1 MSGSKLKSTIN
12 NFQKNFLI
20 VASYIHDVTST
31 YYNDKIFDELQ
42 RDILTFCTDYKPVML
57 IGDLNGRTGSLNDL
71 YEEPD
76 TQFCSPITQRKLSLN
91 VPIRINCDVLVN
103 SHGEKIIKLCKTF
116 DLIILNGRLKGDA
129 VGNFTHL
136 NKNNGPSAIDYCI
149 CSNELYDCIDN
160 FIVLPLTGLS
170 DHSKIVSVFKEE
182 VLLPGQNSDTYK
194 WNLLKKKFKWNEK
207 AVANF
212 KSALIN
218 NTSEIEEISQR
229 IDAGLVNSTGEKIQ
243 NLFNSAA
250 ENTLVG
256 NKNNISKNQV
266 DLKNWKKR
274 KKSKKWFDKECRELK
289 SEVHKAGKEKHNNQH
304 NSLLRLRYHE
314 KLKEYKTK
322 CKTKR
327 YLFWQNKFDS
337 IEKTLGDSKQF

>member
-1 MSGSKLKSTIN
+1 MFTVAFQNIGGMHDVIGCKADEISRNLSSDIEIIAEVWGCNCELHFEDYTPFHVPPQKHLGVKKGRKSGGFFILIKNNLEKKVKVLKKSNNFVWIEVEKSTIN

-42 RDILTFCTDYKPVML
+42 RDILTFCTDDKPVML

-149 CSNELYDCIDN
+149 CSNELYGCIDN

-229 IDAGLVNSTGEKIQ
+229 IDAGLVNSAGEK
-243 NLFNSAA
+243 NPKP
-250 ENTLVG
+250 V
-256 NKNNISKNQV
+256 
-266 DLKNWKKR
+266 
-274 KKSKKWFDKECRELK
+274 
-289 SEVHKAGKEKHNNQH
+289 
-304 NSLLRLRYHE
+304 Y
-314 KLKEYKTK
+314 
-322 CKTKR
+322 
-327 YLFWQNKFDS
+327 
-337 IEKTLGDSKQF
+337 